1 VKIRITGEYFLKQ
14 KWVGFKGISEKS
26 LIKIL
31 LDNNLELEDDVQIFK
46 INIENSHYNI
56 DIQDNWSNCGII
68 DICRFGF
75 DSYTSRSVT
84 NLTKKIVQL
93 KEQYEFSG
101 NFLMGTIN
109 QSQKDIFGNVFE
121 KCGWKITELFVN
133 DNGGKMCYLITKKL
147 FV

>member
-1 VKIRITGEYFLKQ
+1 VEIRIIGEYFLNQ

-31 LDNNLELEDDVQIFK
+31 SDNNLEDDVQIFK

-56 DIQDNWSNCGII
+56 NIQDNWSNCGII
-68 DICRFGF
+68 DICNFGF
-75 DSYTSRSVT
+75 NSYTSRSVI
-84 NLTKKIVQL
+84 NLTKKIEQL
-93 KEQYEFSG
+93 KKQYKFSG

-133 DNGGKMCYLITKKL
+133 DNGGQMCYLITKKL